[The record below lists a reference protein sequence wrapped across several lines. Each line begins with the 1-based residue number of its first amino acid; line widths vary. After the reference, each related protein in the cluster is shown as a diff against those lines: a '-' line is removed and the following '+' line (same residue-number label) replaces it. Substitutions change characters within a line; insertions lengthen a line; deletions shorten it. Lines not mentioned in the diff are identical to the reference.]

1 MYTFLRIFYT
11 LIKVFKID
19 IKHQFENVQIDEKLA
34 TKMKMVTSNVGN
46 LATLT
51 GCLNATDNQ
60 FRLERLPKDVEN
72 DDEME
77 IKGGKIKK
85 LKVDDDRKDRYG
97 QMDVTK
103 MVNLLSSAGIGN
115 VHLEPRLRGT
125 VIRAVSLEILFKF
138 LCFVFNVFLFIFVC
152 SQPFELQSLSMI
164 CLHIIK
170 KLLSN
175 LMQLKMRK
183 ILKKI
188 QLWKC

>member
-1 MYTFLRIFYT
+1 M
-11 LIKVFKID
+11 
-19 IKHQFENVQIDEKLA
+19 
-34 TKMKMVTSNVGN
+34 
-46 LATLT
+46 
-51 GCLNATDNQ
+51 
-60 FRLERLPKDVEN
+60 PKDVEN

-138 LCFVFNVFLFIFVC
+138 LCFLLVFNVLFYLFLFVAN
-152 SQPFELQSLSMI
+152 
-164 CLHIIK
+164 H
-170 KLLSN
+170 SN
-175 LMQLKMRK
+175 FNLYR
-183 ILKKI
+183 
-188 QLWKC
+188 